1 MTLNLSN
8 FINLLCGIYEGKS
21 LCRILQNIEC
31 KKIKIR
37 GRVMEFGAEPKSK
50 KNFSSIAKQEKI
62 SKVDFS
68 VKYIRKKGVINAHFN
83 FVKKIKKNHYHTV
96 MLFNVLEHLNN
107 IDNAKNEIWKILKK
121 KGLLIGSTP
130 FLFKYH
136 NAPSDYLRFT
146 KSFFEVYFKKKF
158 HKVKIKNLGFG
169 PFCLSY
175 SMICDYTKKIP
186 FLNPILFSITFF
198 LDFFLSKL
206 VKYNLEDIY
215 PIAVFFVVKK
225 K

>member
-37 GRVMEFGAEPKSK
+37 GRVIEFGAEPKSK

-68 VKYIRKKGVINAHFN
+68 DKYIRKKGVINADLN
-83 FVKKIKKNHYHTV
+83 FVNKIKKNHYHTV

-146 KSFFEVYFKKKF
+146 SLFLKF
-158 HKVKIKNLGFG
+158 I
-169 PFCLSY
+169 
-175 SMICDYTKKIP
+175 
-186 FLNPILFSITFF
+186 
-198 LDFFLSKL
+198 
-206 VKYNLEDIY
+206 
-215 PIAVFFVVKK
+215 
-225 K
+225 